1 MKKDICS
8 LSYEEMKKEVEQLG
22 EKSFRA
28 GQIYE
33 WLHVKL
39 AEHFDEMT
47 NLSKPLRE
55 RLKEEYEIP
64 EVKMLERQISKIDG
78 TNKFL

>member
-8 LSYEEMKKEVEQLG
+8 LNYEEMKKEVEQLG

-33 WLHVKL
+33 
-39 AEHFDEMT
+39 
-47 NLSKPLRE
+47 
-55 RLKEEYEIP
+55 
-64 EVKMLERQISKIDG
+64 
-78 TNKFL
+78 

>member
-33 WLHVKL
+33 WVHVKL

-47 NLSKPLRE
+47 NLS
-55 RLKEEYEIP
+55 
-64 EVKMLERQISKIDG
+64 
-78 TNKFL
+78 